1 MTYTNERR
9 KTLFSRIIKQLIVL
23 NIAILLLIV
32 GYKVYLGFHEPD
44 FQASNIENIKQVE
57 ERGLGDT
64 YSYVV
69 FGSIESSINVFQN
82 KIIHK
87 INEDPSINF
96 AVSTGDAVLD
106 GAEDKY
112 QILHRSLNKLE
123 IPKLV
128 GAGDG
133 EIADGGDIRFYQH
146 FGPYYFSFYSG
157 NSYFIFVDTTGMTT
171 VAFQKDWIL
180 QELNKADKFTNVFVF
195 MNDAPIKTAS
205 NNLIQASHYIA
216 SRSFRE
222 FLIRE
227 LANHKVDGVFTN
239 GSILYEKKLAQ
250 GVPYYISGG
259 SGGLLNQG
267 SKGIAFHYL
276 KVNVSPKGVD
286 VQSISQPVVS
296 SQVLVQKI
304 ERLWIYIHSIFYVNF
319 TNILLGTFAA
329 LLIFLIVYNRASR
342 GVDYYRDFKAS
353 ETEIPVK
360 EKLTIAMFTD
370 NYFPFIGGVPISIRR
385 LAQALRTQGHQVVL
399 FTPKYRETYEDDEEI
414 VRCDLMY
421 YHKKGQFHFACANI
435 FSPKIEAE
443 FSKHNFDIIHVHHPF
458 LLGRKGL
465 WLGEKYNIPVIFTY
479 HTRIDQYAENIPFLK
494 LVFKNILSHRMIR
507 KFAQRCNS
515 VIAPTKSAKEYLENI
530 GVSRRKAVLP
540 TGVDFSEF
548 NCVSQNTIDK
558 IRDLYAPNG
567 EILICSASRLAVEKN
582 IGFLINGLKLVKEK
596 TSVPFRCVMLG
607 DGPDRENIQ
616 GLIDRLQLNDQIEIA
631 GTIRPKEMAAY
642 FLAADFF
649 VFSSLSETQGM
660 VLLEAMAGGCPV
672 VSVRSS
678 GTDDV
683 VQEGYNGFKT
693 PEDPQLWADKV
704 VELIENGQTRHELS
718 VNAISFAQ
726 KFSEEKIATLVE
738 AFYRKTIKERK
749 TPCGENHE

>member
-360 EKLTIAMFTD
+360 EKLTIAMSNGTKNLAEKIALGIESASPETEVKVFNIAKSDQNDLITEV
-370 NYFPFIGGVPISIRR
+370 FKSKAVVIGSPTIGNGVLHSVAGF
-385 LAQALRTQGHQVVL
+385 L
-399 FTPKYRETYEDDEEI
+399 Y
-414 VRCDLMY
+414 LMKSLKFKN
-421 YHKKGQFHFACANI
+421 KKAAGFGCYGWSGE
-435 FSPKIEAE
+435 SPKI
-443 FSKHNFDIIHVHHPF
+443 I
-458 LLGRKGL
+458 
-465 WLGEKYNIPVIFTY
+465 GEMLTQAGFELVCEPLRYQWNP
-479 HTRIDQYAENIPFLK
+479 DENALK
-494 LVFKNILSHRMIR
+494 AAVQFG
-507 KFAQRCNS
+507 
-515 VIAPTKSAKEYLENI
+515 KE
-530 GVSRRKAVLP
+530 
-540 TGVDFSEF
+540 
-548 NCVSQNTIDK
+548 
-558 IRDLYAPNG
+558 
-567 EILICSASRLAVEKN
+567 
-582 IGFLINGLKLVKEK
+582 
-596 TSVPFRCVMLG
+596 
-607 DGPDRENIQ
+607 
-616 GLIDRLQLNDQIEIA
+616 
-631 GTIRPKEMAAY
+631 
-642 FLAADFF
+642 
-649 VFSSLSETQGM
+649 
-660 VLLEAMAGGCPV
+660 
-672 VSVRSS
+672 
-678 GTDDV
+678 
-683 VQEGYNGFKT
+683 
-693 PEDPQLWADKV
+693 
-704 VELIENGQTRHELS
+704 
-718 VNAISFAQ
+718 FAQ
-726 KFSEEKIATLVE
+726 KL
-738 AFYRKTIKERK
+738 
-749 TPCGENHE
+749 GE